1 MKKWLSLNNQN
12 EKSVIYQ
19 ITKMRDFFFDIL
31 NNQNEIGHL
40 LNNQNA
46 KLVIY
51 WLFIK

>member
-1 MKKWLSLNNQN
+1 MKKWWSLNNQN

-19 ITKMRDFFFDIL
+19 ITKMRDFFYIL

>member
-19 ITKMRDFFFDIL
+19 ITKVRD
-31 NNQNEIGHL
+31 
-40 LNNQNA
+40 
-46 KLVIY
+46 